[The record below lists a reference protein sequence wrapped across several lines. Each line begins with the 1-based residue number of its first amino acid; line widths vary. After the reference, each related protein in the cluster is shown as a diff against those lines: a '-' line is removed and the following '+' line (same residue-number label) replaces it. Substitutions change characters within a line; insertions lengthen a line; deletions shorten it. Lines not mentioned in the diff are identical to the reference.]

1 MSFFQGRSVWWQWQ
15 LKGQQQCCLRAN
27 RTWDYFWVL
36 PLLFLIPQ
44 EADLS
49 FDLFPR
55 GSHFWVSVNR
65 KGRWNGGFIDTSLL
79 SQIRQQVRKIQ
90 HCYQLLNHH
99 LMSLFVLSF
108 VHSRLCSLNW
118 SVNWSLIF
126 LSSLWAHAH
135 TDNIFELWHFH
146 SFHPVRLCD
155 SQTGLFD
162 VVK

>member
-1 MSFFQGRSVWWQWQ
+1 MTDQGFAKIFETR
-15 LKGQQQCCLRAN
+15 
-27 RTWDYFWVL
+27 RTPGRTPREGHQRRTPYLACRGFPYRLGRVGG
-36 PLLFLIPQ
+36 PQ
-44 EADLS
+44 HVGFAI
-49 FDLFPR
+49 
-55 GSHFWVSVNR
+55 WVSVNR

-135 TDNIFELWHFH
+135 TDTFPSAAVDLVCMK
-146 SFHPVRLCD
+146 P
-155 SQTGLFD
+155 G
-162 VVK
+162 